1 MKNINNENCNFK
13 KRRYE
18 DEGAE
23 NIKRKPNTEY
33 SYYSRVLQKPFDSIE
48 ELREAEAVYAEQ
60 IVARENKAAAKKN
73 EAKKV
78 EDAFKALNVARK
90 AYKDELIT
98 MTNVYQAELGKLK
111 SGFDNDRKRI
121 DAALADAEKRYED
134 ALKDFTSKYPEGYHL
149 TLKDGDFETTISGRS
164 SAQPAA
170 DNTALTDLFALL
182 FNL

>member
-60 IVARENKAAAKKN
+60 IRARENKAAAKKT
-73 EAKKV
+73 EARKV
-78 EDAFKALNVARK
+78 EDAFKALNAARK
-90 AYKDELIT
+90 AYKDELIAI
-98 MTNVYQAELGKLK
+98 TNVYQADLGKLK
-111 SGFDNDRKRI
+111 TNFDNDRKRI
-121 DAALADAEKRYED
+121 DTALADAEKRYAD
-134 ALKDFTSKYPEGYHL
+134 ALKGFTSKYPEGYHL
-149 TLKDGDFETTISGRS
+149 TLKDGDFETTISGCS
-164 SAQPAA
+164 TAQQITN
-170 DNTALTDLFALL
+170 NTALTDLFTLL